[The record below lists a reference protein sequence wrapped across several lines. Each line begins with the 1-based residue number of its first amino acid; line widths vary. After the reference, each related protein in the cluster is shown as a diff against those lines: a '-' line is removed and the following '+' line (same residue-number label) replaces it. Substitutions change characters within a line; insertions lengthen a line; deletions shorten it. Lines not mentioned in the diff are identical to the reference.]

1 MSGSNGCTARHG
13 DGLAGFN
20 EQNGVHAHE
29 RRDGLL

>member
-1 MSGSNGCTARHG
+1 MSGSNGYTARHG
-13 DGLAGFN
+13 DGLAGCN

>member
-1 MSGSNGCTARHG
+1 MSGSNSHTAHHG
-13 DGLAGFN
+13 ADRAGFN